1 MTNGADGQTRETTE
15 NNVVEAFEQ
24 ILEVMPDDR
33 ATLEALHDACLSQG
47 QTRKALKYLFK
58 LANLVQIDDEP
69 EILTNVLKKLHY
81 LGNTHPEALE
91 KAIAIETLRGE
102 SRIYE
107 NEISK
112 ETRSAHARIDIGHEI
127 SLAWML
133 AENGKISEEE
143 YTQITNDMTELSGH
157 NKDVPVSV
165 LHAIHDRKLPQEE
178 DILAYL
184 SDKGQSPIIKLS
196 SFDVQPDVFNI
207 LPMEFMIRRG
217 ALAFDR
223 IGDELLVAI
232 LNPFDES
239 TKNRVCEIVKADCHF
254 FLVGASDYDS
264 TLSKMRPALQKAQE
278 R

>member
-1 MTNGADGQTRETTE
+1 MTNGTDGQFRETTE

-47 QTRKALKYLFK
+47 QTQKALKYLLR
-58 LANLVQIDDEP
+58 LADLVQIDGEP
-69 EILTNVLKKLHY
+69 EVLTNVLIKLHH

-91 KAIAIETLRGE
+91 KAIAIETQRGE

-107 NEISK
+107 SVTSK

-207 LPMEFMIRRG
+207 LPVEFMTRRG
-217 ALAFDR
+217 ALTFDR
-223 IGDELLVAI
+223 IGDELMVAI

-239 TKNRVCEIVKADCHF
+239 TKNEVREIAKADCHF
-254 FLVGASDYDS
+254 FLVGASEYDR
-264 TLSKMRPALQKAQE
+264 TLTKMKIALQKAQKQ
-278 R
+278 